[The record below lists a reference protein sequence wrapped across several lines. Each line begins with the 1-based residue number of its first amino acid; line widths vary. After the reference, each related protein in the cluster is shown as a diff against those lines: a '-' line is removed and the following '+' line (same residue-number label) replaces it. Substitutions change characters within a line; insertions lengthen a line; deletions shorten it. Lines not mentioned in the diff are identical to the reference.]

1 LQARSFDLAAEAY
14 CDAVGGSISG
24 DSVRRITQGWGKA
37 VEAQRGAEAERANAP
52 AQLWESPRGRRV
64 AEVEPIRGQANLS
77 TDGAMVLIRDEG
89 WKEVK
94 LTAVSEVEVRATGE
108 RAAGESRPSRREQEP
123 RVALSRHSYQVG
135 LWDADTMALH
145 QYSEG
150 LRRGVDRCQQLSSVN
165 DGAPWIERIT
175 YTNFPEAVQ
184 VVDWYHASERL
195 WQVAHTVF
203 GQGTAQEKAWVE
215 GQLDLLWRGQ
225 VAKVAMGLEG
235 LDLDQERYPSEVR
248 QAPGYFQANQTRM
261 RYDYFREAGYPIG
274 SGTVESAANNVVH
287 HRMRRPGRGWQRD
300 NAQAMLAGLSE
311 LDSGLPETIE
321 ARSAVI
327 ADLRSA
333 QHLTLDFFDE
343 ERQVRMD
350 ETQCGGWDAMAFDVR
365 RHMLVMRMRGGQSGV
380 IGVRPRIVPIQ
391 FVLVRVAGAA
401 VFGGLR

>member
-1 LQARSFDLAAEAY
+1 MQARSFDLAAEAY
-14 CDAVGGSISG
+14 TDAVGGSISG
-24 DSVRRITQGWGKA
+24 DSVRRITQGWGKV
-37 VEAQRGAEAERANAP
+37 VEARRNVEAEKANAP
-52 AQLWESPRGRRV
+52 AQLWESPGGRRV
-64 AEVEPIRGQANLS
+64 AEVEPIRGRANLS
-77 TDGAMVLIRDEG
+77 TDGAMVLIRGER

-311 LDSGLPETIE
+311 LHSGRFERAWQATLPQ
-321 ARSAVI
+321 
-327 ADLRSA
+327 AD
-333 QHLTLDFFDE
+333 
-343 ERQVRMD
+343 
-350 ETQCGGWDAMAFDVR
+350 
-365 RHMLVMRMRGGQSGV
+365 
-380 IGVRPRIVPIQ
+380 
-391 FVLVRVAGAA
+391 
-401 VFGGLR
+401 